1 MRVSKLTFEALT
13 TGDTVMISVPT
24 STSIGQSKDCSQQVH
39 QKSVYK
45 IKNLVY
51 THIIKTLDMNLT
63 EVWVLKS
70 VFLYEST
77 NKVSKT

>member
-24 STSIGQSKDCSQQVH
+24 STSIGQSKDFSQQVH